1 VKNLICQAGVAIIL
15 ACASWAATAAPRK
28 VTLAIPSMD
37 CPVCPITIKKALS
50 KVTGVSRADVNFE
63 LRQAVVEFDDVKTN
77 VGVLMESTRNAG
89 YPSTVL
95 GTAN

>member
-1 VKNLICQAGVAIIL
+1 MKNLICQTGVAIIL
-15 ACASWAATAAPRK
+15 ACSSWSATAAPRT

-37 CPVCPITIKKALS
+37 CPVCPVTIKKALS
-50 KVTGVSRADVNFE
+50 KVPGVSRANVNFE

-77 VGVLMESTRNAG
+77 VGVLTESTRNAG